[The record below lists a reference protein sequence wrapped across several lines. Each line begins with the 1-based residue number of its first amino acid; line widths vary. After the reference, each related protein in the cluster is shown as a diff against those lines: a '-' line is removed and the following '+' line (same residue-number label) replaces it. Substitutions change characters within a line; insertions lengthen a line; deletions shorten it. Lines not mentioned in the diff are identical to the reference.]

1 MEEES
6 PDKTSSQLF
15 CVCVWCVCVPVVCVC
30 ICFQIAIILNMNFSI
45 NFGVLVFHFHD
56 IALKLTF
63 YFSKE
68 TQERNCMFAKNLL
81 LTNLPG
87 SSPSRI
93 QGYPQDDGIGN
104 KESKKRE
111 RERGLIFFGLHRKP
125 IKLLCSKK
133 SS

>member
-6 PDKTSSQLF
+6 PDKTSSQPF
-15 CVCVWCVCVPVVCVC
+15 CVCACVLCVCSCVC

-68 TQERNCMFAKNLL
+68 TQERNCMFAKSLL

-93 QGYPQDDGIGN
+93 QGYPQDDDIGN

-125 IKLLCSKK
+125 IKLLCSKE